1 MRLRLLL
8 IAALLTLS
16 ACASAPKADPNH
28 QAYLDS
34 IASIRSARA
43 ADAQAQREG
52 YARMA
57 EACHGDALCV
67 REVAREATLQSA
79 FDAAGRGRGDGLPVP
94 APYVAPRSTF
104 SRVAEVVASNLS
116 AGLPGVLV
124 GGYVAK
130 VQSDNSA
137 AVAISGNQMLGNVL
151 TGATQVAS
159 DAITT
164 LPQLAPSVA
173 ISAGGSIYN
182 GDATIAGGDLWG
194 DGNRVGDNIQTGD
207 INTGTQTTAGIIG
220 NDNRQESDGPWITL
234 PEPAEP
240 TDPVD
245 PDPEG

>member
-1 MRLRLLL
+1 MRLLL
-8 IAALLTLS
+8 IAALLALS
-16 ACASAPKADPNH
+16 ACASAPKQDPNH

-34 IASIRSARA
+34 IASIRSAQA
-43 ADAQAQREG
+43 ADAQAQRDG

-67 REVAREATLQSA
+67 REVAREATLQAAFAATGSA
-79 FDAAGRGRGDGLPVP
+79 RGDGLPVP

-137 AVAISGNQMLGNVL
+137 AVAISGNQMLGSVL
-151 TGATQVAS
+151 SGATQVAS

-207 INTGTQTTAGIIG
+207 INTGTQTSAGIIG
-220 NDNRQESDGPWITL
+220 NDNRQQSDGPWTTL
-234 PEPAEP
+234 PEPEPEPEP
-240 TDPVD
+240 TDPI
-245 PDPEG
+245 DPEG